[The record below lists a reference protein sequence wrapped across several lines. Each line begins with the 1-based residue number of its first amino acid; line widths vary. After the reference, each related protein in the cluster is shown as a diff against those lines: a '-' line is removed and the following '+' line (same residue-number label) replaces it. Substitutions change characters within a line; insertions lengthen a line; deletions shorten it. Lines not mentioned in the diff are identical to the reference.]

1 MFGRVKGFLGHA
13 RRKLLIF
20 VRFFLIIVARVLF
33 HLAPP
38 PPPHHNTQ
46 NKGAGAISSKKSWM
60 KLLERHMQTFQS
72 LKAQHSIC

>member
-20 VRFFLIIVARVLF
+20 VRFFLFIVARVLF
-33 HLAPP
+33 HLA

-46 NKGAGAISSKKSWM
+46 NKGAGAQSSKKSCT